1 MSSTIEIR
9 HKGWIV
15 MPCIT
20 AAIMSITMATM
31 NAVPTTAAPFA
42 NKKKNR
48 IKSIPVP
55 QKQIESRRWEITVCL
70 YHRFI
75 IFSKIIDQLFIHSLL
90 NYQINFCVSEIQILT
105 TIFEVSLMPNL
116 ETLAFKEA
124 NRCLFPIS
132 RLSFCSISMNPRKSG
147 RTCLSES
154 MAVSVKTK

>member
-1 MSSTIEIR
+1 MKNHRLLVS
-9 HKGWIV
+9 
-15 MPCIT
+15 
-20 AAIMSITMATM
+20 
-31 NAVPTTAAPFA
+31 PTDVQQF
-42 NKKKNR
+42 
-48 IKSIPVP
+48 VH
-55 QKQIESRRWEITVCL
+55 V
-70 YHRFI
+70 F